1 MPNFR
6 HLITIIECFLTR
18 LSIKYWKYVVSFC
31 KNAKFCSGDRK
42 FNHLELSHWQIAL
55 YTVSQNGCYRINAKY
70 HYSRFFLCPGYQS
83 TERDDLKFILKF
95 ICKYHCVLFIHFPPK
110 YVYLFK
116 MLLTLYYDGKGDIKI
131 YFWGNK
137 SWYLPNVL
145 GINNCLLCRTTGVNY
160 ISYNVF

>member
-1 MPNFR
+1 MLSLFVETQNFAVVTENSIILNF
-6 HLITIIECFLTR
+6 LIGKLHCTLYHKMVAIGSMRSII
-18 LSIKYWKYVVSFC
+18 IQ
-31 KNAKFCSGDRK
+31 D
-42 FNHLELSHWQIAL
+42 
-55 YTVSQNGCYRINAKY
+55 
-70 HYSRFFLCPGYQS
+70 FFLCPGYQS

-95 ICKYHCVLFIHFPPK
+95 IFKYHCVLFIHFPPK

-160 ISYNVF
+160 ISYNVFQLF